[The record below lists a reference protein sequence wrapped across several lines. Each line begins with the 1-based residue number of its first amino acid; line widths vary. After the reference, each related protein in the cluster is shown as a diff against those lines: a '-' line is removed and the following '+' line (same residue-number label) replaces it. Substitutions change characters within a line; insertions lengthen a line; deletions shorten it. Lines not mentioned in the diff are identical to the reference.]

1 MRIRTRARYESKAS
15 GGAAGGRVKKSIVA
29 ALTIAAAVAGGP
41 ILWAQLPLPGPPVA
55 PDSQFE
61 AASIKAADPS
71 SPGSRMMMMPGRV
84 EADNVPVRLL
94 MRQALRVQDYQILG
108 LPDWVSNDRYTIV
121 AKAPDGSP
129 QNAMPVMLANLLK
142 DRFKLLMHM
151 ESRELPIFNLVVAR
165 QDGKLGAGL
174 KPTPAEC
181 QAEIQA
187 RRGGPPPNGPAGPG
201 GARGPATA
209 PPPPP
214 PLDFNAPMPCGMMR
228 IGPGIA
234 NATGQPL
241 AQVVQFL
248 SQFTGRPVYDKT
260 GLTGMYDFNLKWA
273 LEPGGGGGPF
283 GGPPPGAQPPPV
295 DPDAPNI
302 YTAVQE
308 QLGLKLENAKGPVDV
323 IVIDRIE
330 RPMLD

>member
-1 MRIRTRARYESKAS
+1 M
-15 GGAAGGRVKKSIVA
+15 KKSIVA
-29 ALTIAAAVAGGP
+29 ALTAAAAVAGGP
-41 ILWAQLPLPGPPVA
+41 ILWAQLPLPGPPVD

-94 MRQALRVQDYQILG
+94 MRPALRVQDYQILG

-151 ESRELPIFNLVVAR
+151 ETRELPIFNLVVAR
-165 QDGKLGAGL
+165 QDGRLGAGL
-174 KPTPAEC
+174 KPTSADCLGEM
-181 QAEIQA
+181 QA
-187 RRGGPPPNGPAGPG
+187 RRGGPPPPGAGPG
-201 GARGPATA
+201 GPGRGPGA

-214 PLDFNAPMPCGMMR
+214 DFNQPAACGMMR
-228 IGPGIA
+228 AGPGLA
-234 NATGQPL
+234 NASGQPI
-241 AQVVQFL
+241 AQIAQLL

-260 GLTGMYDFNLKWA
+260 NLTGSYDFDLKWA
-273 LEPGGGGGPF
+273 PDTGAANNPF
-283 GGPPPGAQPPPV
+283 GPPPAGAPV
-295 DPDAPNI
+295 AAADPNAPNI

-308 QLGLKLENAKGPVDV
+308 QLGLKLDSARGAVDV
-323 IVIDRIE
+323 IVIDRLE
-330 RPMLD
+330 RPTLD